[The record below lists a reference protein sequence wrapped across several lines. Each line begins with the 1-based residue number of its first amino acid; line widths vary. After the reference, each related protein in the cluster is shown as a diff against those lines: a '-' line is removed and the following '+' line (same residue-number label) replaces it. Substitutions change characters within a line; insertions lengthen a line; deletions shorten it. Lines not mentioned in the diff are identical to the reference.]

1 MTRGLCVVAC
11 DNGGMKDVI
20 RHGENGIL
28 AVTGDG
34 QGMADACIR
43 LMRSPAEMA
52 AMGSRARQTGRR
64 LTWDLVARRTLDFY
78 ERLIE
83 LKRETTGNGVSV
95 AGRPR

>member
-1 MTRGLCVVAC
+1 
-11 DNGGMKDVI
+11 
-20 RHGENGIL
+20 
-28 AVTGDG
+28 
-34 QGMADACIR
+34 
-43 LMRSPAEMA
+43 
-52 AMGSRARQTGRR
+52 MGSRARQTGRR